1 LGGGMAWWRSWA
13 AEEMGSVAATGA
25 HLRGRRRGG
34 REGLHHAM
42 GVGSSA
48 PRARTAR
55 HHCQRS
61 SAVTCVLCQDRRPGS
76 QPPPRFA
83 AAAAQVHSR
92 CPRSLSPP
100 PCFLCAQVHS
110 RRPGSRLPQP
120 RFTAA
125 AQVHGRR
132 SPGSQSPPTFA
143 VAAAVLSLRP
153 GSQPPPRS
161 RGRRR
166 SPPPCFLCYPCYWL
180 LRRGRIFLADK
191 AAGFRAPWL
200 RTRGRP

>member
-1 LGGGMAWWRSWA
+1 VDSTSSTPSQGHGRWRDDFLGGGMAWWRSWA
-13 AEEMGSVAATGA
+13 VEEMGSIAATGA

-42 GVGSSA
+42 GAGSSA

-55 HHCQRS
+55 HHCRRS

-83 AAAAQVHSR
+83 AAADQVHSR
-92 CPRSLSPP
+92 CPRSLS
-100 PCFLCAQVHS
+100 L
-110 RRPGSRLPQP
+110 
-120 RFTAA
+120 
-125 AQVHGRR
+125 
-132 SPGSQSPPTFA
+132 PTFT
-143 VAAAVLSLRP
+143 VAAAVLSLCP

-191 AAGFRAPWL
+191 AAGFRAPWP